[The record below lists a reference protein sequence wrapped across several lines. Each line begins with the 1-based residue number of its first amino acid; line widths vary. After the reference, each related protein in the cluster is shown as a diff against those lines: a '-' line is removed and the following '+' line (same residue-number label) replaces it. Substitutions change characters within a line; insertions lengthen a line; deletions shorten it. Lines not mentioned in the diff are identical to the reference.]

1 MSSTT
6 ILMGNVTRDPDIRY
20 TSDGQ
25 AVLTMGVAVNRR
37 WLPKETKEWEESV
50 SFFDVVCWR
59 DLAENAALT
68 LEKGSRV
75 IVAGRL
81 EQRTWQGEDGERHS
95 KVELVAEDL
104 GPSLRWATAKVDK
117 TKRESAASDPEG
129 DAHHAY
135 NADSQGESQ
144 QASSGS
150 TSEEALVHVSAQE
163 LPVAKASSRA
173 GRQAAKS

>member
-1 MSSTT
+1 MSTTT
-6 ILMGNVTRDPDIRY
+6 ILMGNVTRDPEIRY

-37 WLPKETKEWEESV
+37 WLPRESKEWEESV

-75 IVAGRL
+75 LVAGRL
-81 EQRTWQGEDGERHS
+81 EQRTWQSEDGERHS

-104 GPSLRWATAKVDK
+104 GPSLRWATAHVDK
-117 TKRESAASDPEG
+117 AKRETLDSDSPGEVPSVTPEG
-129 DAHHAY
+129 D
-135 NADSQGESQ
+135 ESI
-144 QASSGS
+144 
-150 TSEEALVHVSAQE
+150 T
-163 LPVAKASSRA
+163 KASTRASR
-173 GRQAAKS
+173 QMAKS